1 MSSPRLRDF
10 ALIAGHTWRC
20 YECRDLLL
28 ESPEKTCRGY
38 KLSES
43 EKESA
48 QELQEENF
56 QTVMALSEATG
67 LTVREL
73 EEAIDHPHA
82 RLRHLGSYRSRE
94 YFSAR

>member
-1 MSSPRLRDF
+1 MTSRLRDF

-28 ESPEKTCRGY
+28 EAPEKTCRGY
-38 KLSES
+38 KLTEE

-48 QELQEENF
+48 LELTEAHF
-56 QTVMALSEATG
+56 QTVMALAEATQ
-67 LTVREL
+67 LTVKEL

-82 RLRHLGSYRSRE
+82 RLRHLGVYRNNS
-94 YFSAR
+94 YFSVR